1 MTKKIYSVF
10 ISLAMAGTIVVPLV
24 ASATNTST
32 QQTSQQLLTTL
43 KAQIASLQTQI
54 ADLNTQLES
63 LKKAQGE
70 VKETTQDVKGTLKLL
85 NQLKPGMTSDEVK
98 TLQEIMATDS
108 DVYPEGIISGHYGK
122 LTEKAVKKF
131 QKKLC
136 LDQVGN
142 VGPKTLS
149 KINELLT
156 EGAGSSGKVPPGLLK
171 APGIQKKLCTAT
183 TPNITPCPQV
193 VVCGQNP
200 TTGEIT
206 QFPSSCGVVPNGLT
220 SVACDFTAPIISNI
234 QESNITA
241 SGAKITWTTNESAKS
256 KIWYGSTTPVSITG
270 NPTQSSSAY
279 VSNHEMMLTS
289 LTASS
294 TYYYIVG
301 SSDSSGN
308 TATSTEDSFTTLA
321 Q

>member
-1 MTKKIYSVF
+1 MKKIYSVF
-10 ISLAMAGTIVVPLV
+10 ICVALFGAILAPSATY
-24 ASATNTST
+24 ATNTNA
-32 QQTSQQLLTTL
+32 QTSQQLLTTL
-43 KAQIASLQTQI
+43 QAQIASLQTQI
-54 ADLNTQLES
+54 AALNAQLES

-70 VKETTQDVKGTLKLL
+70 VKETAKDVKGTLKLL

-108 DVYPEGIISGHYGK
+108 SIYPEGIISGYYGK

-142 VGPKTLS
+142 VGPKTLW

-171 APGIQKKLCTAT
+171 APGIQKKLCST
-183 TPNITPCPQV
+183 TMIDTKPCPQV

-200 TTGEIT
+200 TTGEVIE
-206 QFPSSCGVVPNGLT
+206 FPSSCGVLPNGWTAT
-220 SVACDFTAPIISNI
+220 SCNYTTPVISNI
-234 QESNITA
+234 QESDIA
-241 SGAKITWTTNESAKS
+241 STTAKIKWSTNESANS
-256 KIWYGSTTPVSITG
+256 KIWYGTTTPVATTG
-270 NPTQSSSAY
+270 SPTQSLSAY
-279 VSNHEMMLTS
+279 VTSHEIDLTG
-289 LTASS
+289 LTTNT
-294 TYYYIVG
+294 TYYYVVG
-301 SSDSSGN
+301 SADNSGN
-308 TATSTEDSFTTLA
+308 TATSTEDSFITLA